1 MTSVINEYHL
11 RPKLNFNSYKDENSE
26 IQVMEFLSGKEQF
39 AINLYDVREVN
50 EKNSITPLPK
60 SPNYIKG
67 IIDLRGEVTSI
78 IDLKKR
84 MSIIEDNN
92 YSPISSRI
100 IVLDD
105 KNEKKKDRNS
115 GR

>member
-1 MTSVINEYHL
+1 MTSVMNEYHL
-11 RPKLNFNSYKDENSE
+11 RPKFNFNSYKDENSE